1 MSWCMYM
8 CLRQCQARSDHSVI
22 VSNALTSALLLS
34 LTPFVSWTVGLL
46 RVGKFPS
53 LSFYSQSPS
62 TMLGTESPLI
72 KCVLS
77 EGLASLELI
86 WPQSTYE
93 IILSISA
100 RQWYCAFSMLCRVNT
115 AERKG
120 LNAHSMVPG
129 LPFCLPNGG
138 QVTTPPCLLP
148 SHSVPQSTGQSP
160 TLIMPHRS
168 LTLGPKLWWMW
179 LQGWGEGTVDVPAG
193 HLSPFSKEHLV
204 QPIWHPRGKVSV
216 YLWMGPLLLLL
227 CCQRGGKCTMGL
239 RNNESAY
246 IFFLPKKPKA
256 FP

>member
-1 MSWCMYM
+1 M
-8 CLRQCQARSDHSVI
+8 CLRQCRAHSDHSVI

-34 LTPFVSWTVGLL
+34 LTPFVSWTAGLL
-46 RVGKFPS
+46 RIGKFPS
-53 LSFYSQSPS
+53 LSFCSQSPS
-62 TMLGTESPLI
+62 TMLGTELALI

-86 WPQSTYE
+86 WPQSTYV

-100 RQWYCAFSMLCRVNT
+100 YQWYNAFSMLCRVNT

-148 SHSVPQSTGQSP
+148 PRSVPQSTGQSP

-168 LTLGPKLWWMW
+168 LTLGPKLWWRC
-179 LQGWGEGTVDVPAG
+179 QPGT
-193 HLSPFSKEHLV
+193 
-204 QPIWHPRGKVSV
+204 
-216 YLWMGPLLLLL
+216 
-227 CCQRGGKCTMGL
+227 
-239 RNNESAY
+239 
-246 IFFLPKKPKA
+246 
-256 FP
+256 